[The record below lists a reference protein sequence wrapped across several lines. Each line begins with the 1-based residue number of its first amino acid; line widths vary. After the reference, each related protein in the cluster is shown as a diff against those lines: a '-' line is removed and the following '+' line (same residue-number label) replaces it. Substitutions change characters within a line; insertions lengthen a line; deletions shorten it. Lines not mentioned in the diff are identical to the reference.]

1 MTGLVLA
8 ALVVAAVVALARLT
22 RRRESDRPTG
32 GRAVRECTRCGG
44 SGRARMPGAVHKTRC
59 PMCGGRGR
67 RPMQEGAWE

>member
-8 ALVVAAVVALARLT
+8 ALVVAAVVAVARLAR
-22 RRRESDRPTG
+22 RPSPDRGSRG
-32 GRAVRECTRCGG
+32 GATRECTRCGG
-44 SGRARMPGAVHKTRC
+44 SGRARMPAAVHKTRC